1 MSQLNSVWV
10 FSDNPERY
18 AELFGGAQQ
27 WGQQV
32 YAIVQNTDQAQAVM
46 PYGPKC
52 LYVLAQNDAL
62 QRTENYAESIA
73 ALLKDKHPAMLL
85 LAATKRGKA
94 LAARLSVQLNAALV
108 NDATA
113 VDIVDGHICA
123 EHRMYGGLAFAQEK
137 INSPLAIIT
146 LAPGVQEP
154 CTSDTS
160 HQCPTE
166 TVPYVAPRHEILC
179 RERRAKAASSVDL
192 SKAKRVVGV
201 GRGLAAQDDLKMVHE
216 LAAVLNAEVGCSR
229 PIAEGENWM
238 ERERY
243 IGVSGVLLKSDL
255 YLTLGISGQIQHMV
269 GGNGAKVI
277 VAINKDKN
285 APIFNY
291 ADYGLVGDIS
301 ATSKKIIFCGTLT
314 AGSLKTEIT
323 DGKLNIVQEGR
334 VKKFI
339 RELPEITFSG
349 KIALERGLDVR
360 YITERAVFTLKEDG
374 LHLIEIAPGVD
385 LQKDILD
392 KMDFTPV
399 ISPELK
405 LMDERLFIDAAMGFV
420 LPEAAH

>member
-52 LYVLAQNDAL
+52 IYVLEQNDAL

-137 INSPLAIIT
+137 INSPLAI
-146 LAPGVQEP
+146 
-154 CTSDTS
+154 
-160 HQCPTE
+160 
-166 TVPYVAPRHEILC
+166 
-179 RERRAKAASSVDL
+179 
-192 SKAKRVVGV
+192 
-201 GRGLAAQDDLKMVHE
+201 
-216 LAAVLNAEVGCSR
+216 
-229 PIAEGENWM
+229 
-238 ERERY
+238 
-243 IGVSGVLLKSDL
+243 
-255 YLTLGISGQIQHMV
+255 SGQIQHMV
-269 GGNGAKVI
+269 GGNGVKVI

-291 ADYGLVGDIS
+291 ADYGLVGDIY
-301 ATSKKIIFCGTLT
+301 K
-314 AGSLKTEIT
+314 
-323 DGKLNIVQEGR
+323 V
-334 VKKFI
+334 V
-339 RELPEITFSG
+339 P
-349 KIALERGLDVR
+349 AL
-360 YITERAVFTLKEDG
+360 
-374 LHLIEIAPGVD
+374 
-385 LQKDILD
+385 
-392 KMDFTPV
+392 
-399 ISPELK
+399 ISQLS
-405 LMDERLFIDAAMGFV
+405 R
-420 LPEAAH
+420 